1 MRSSI
6 KKSIENLKV
15 NYLDVALLHLG
26 NDEIEQLN
34 SGALENLFKLKKEGL
49 VKYIGVSGK
58 SKYSAIFALNFG
70 EVKIMG
76 YICLSLNN
84 HYGEH

>member
-1 MRSSI
+1 MGEVYEPSIGSSFNFEIDFMRYSI

-34 SGALENLFKLKKEGL
+34 SELLK
-49 VKYIGVSGK
+49 I
-58 SKYSAIFALNFG
+58 YSN
-70 EVKIMG
+70 
-76 YICLSLNN
+76 
-84 HYGEH
+84 